1 MASQLPQKLI
11 DDLSKEFALTVE
23 CYDFGTSEVKIAE
36 DNVKKAQHDGKKK
49 NKKTTKKTGPQQN
62 KEVSSCQKE
71 TQN

>member
-36 DNVKKAQHDGKKK
+36 ENVKKAQHDGKKK
-49 NKKTTKKTGPQQN
+49 TEKQKKKPGPQQN
-62 KEVSSCQKE
+62 KVSSCQKE